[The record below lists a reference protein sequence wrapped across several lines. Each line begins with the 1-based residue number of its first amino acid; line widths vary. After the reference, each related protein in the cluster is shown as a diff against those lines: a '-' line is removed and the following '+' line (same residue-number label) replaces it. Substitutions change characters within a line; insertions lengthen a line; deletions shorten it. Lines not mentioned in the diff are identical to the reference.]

1 MADNVE
7 AKGAPA
13 PVVVDTP
20 APPPRRITLEGRF
33 VTLEP
38 LTAAHTD
45 DLFDCLSGEAS
56 APLWQYMPYG
66 PFPSTDE
73 GRKDF
78 DDRFLPLSE
87 SNDPLFFAAKLKSTG
102 KAVGFMS
109 FMRINN
115 VHRVVEV
122 GGIMFSPFLQRTPAA
137 TECMYLMASHIFDTL
152 GYRRYEWKCDSRN
165 QASQRAALRL
175 GFIGEGVF
183 RNHMIVKGLNRDTSW
198 FSMTDSEWP
207 LRKRALEAWLAPE
220 NFDNQGNQQ
229 ASLAALRKEFGG
241 ATDS

>member
-1 MADNVE
+1 MIMVE
-7 AKGAPA
+7 IEGS
-13 PVVVDTP
+13 VVVVATP
-20 APPPRRITLEGRF
+20 AAPPTRVTLEGRF

-38 LTAAHTD
+38 LTTAHID
-45 DLFDCLSGEAS
+45 DLYDCVGGEVGT
-56 APLWQYMPYG
+56 PLWQFMPYG
-66 PFPSTDE
+66 PFPATDE
-73 GRKDF
+73 GRKSFVD
-78 DDRFLPLSE
+78 LITPLSE

-165 QASQRAALRL
+165 KPSQAAALRL
-175 GFIGEGVF
+175 GFVKEGVF
-183 RNHMIVKGLNRDTSW
+183 RNHMIIKGLNRDTAW

-207 LRKRALEAWLAPE
+207 LRKRALEAWLDPK
-220 NFDNQGNQQ
+220 NFDSEGKQY
-229 ASLAALRKEFGG
+229 ASLVTLRKELEESQE
-241 ATDS
+241 AK